1 MEAGLSTFAKQTWWR
16 DKRMM
21 SGGQYYKDM
30 DEATAVRFGVPAEGK
45 RIAVW
50 FEDQPVGAVTLLPDK
65 AGDAG
70 WIGYYYLEPTMR
82 GRNYGIPPLGQ
93 AVQFYR
99 ARGIDRLRLRCE
111 DEKTRGFFAHYGF
124 YPLEGD
130 VMEKYIGYEPR
141 EIVW

>member
-1 MEAGLSTFAKQTWWR
+1 M
-16 DKRMM
+16 
-21 SGGQYYKDM
+21 
-30 DEATAVRFGVPAEGK
+30 
-45 RIAVW
+45 W
-50 FEDQPVGAVTLLPDK
+50 FENEPVGAVTLLPDK

-99 ARGIDRLRLRCE
+99 ERGIDRLRLRCV
-111 DEKTRGFFAHYGF
+111 DEQTRGFFAHYGF